1 MKYSLYI
8 GAILFALC
16 FCGCSDETLVDGKTD
31 GEGALL
37 NMYASVAT
45 ANTRLAELP
54 LKQIS
59 ENNKGKKDVGLYI
72 YYEDDYNADDLS
84 KPYIR
89 NLRCTVT
96 DGKLVAES
104 NQDIYIYD
112 RMTIVAFYPYNEDMS
127 KDDNYFTKKKNE
139 KAYPITESDYSQQT
153 YIPYRAQ
160 TNVNPTIAYMIEL
173 HFKPQ
178 QTCKVEVVL
187 VADSRNDFP
196 THEDS
201 YKTKGD
207 IELLPSV
214 DRYDGNYVS
223 TTGDLRENWVDNIE
237 DFPELTESGR
247 GTDDGGKYVRRYTA
261 YVWKS
266 QKDDPHHDDSHKHN
280 NNKLSKGDRLF
291 VSDKLILTIPHDL
304 DLAEETVYRYG
315 YNLNTGEIFI
325 PTSDRLVYDAT
336 SLQEVSF
343 NEYRAYQ
350 VCDID
355 LTGKGWDPKTV
366 YRGTY
371 DGGGHK
377 ISNLS
382 ITATPASNVSTEP
395 DKQSFGLF
403 ESITSES
410 TLMNIDL
417 VNPKITVDYSNAAL
431 KDTCYVGALCGIV
444 NPELSDAKKREMILD
459 GLPKELSTAVKEALI
474 QEGMKNFAN
483 TTCYIRGCK
492 VTDPVITVKGE
503 NVRVG
508 GLCGGAGNQKQKA
521 EIKDS
526 YVWQS
531 PGNASYQGIAVNAA
545 DEDNTKYS
553 AAYAGGFCGMLA
565 NGSITNCYSTIENI
579 HAYVKETVTGGT
591 TSPKDI
597 AEGFCTLAPE
607 KEKGAATVSGC
618 YTKKKDSN
626 TDVTNFNAGWPASWP
641 LFKDDQT
648 VSNDGTN
655 SGTSGVNY
663 PGAYPAYQWT
673 DSWHDMGTSNTSYP
687 TLVWEHPLIQKI

>member
-16 FCGCSDETLVDGKTD
+16 FCGCSDETLVDRKTD
-31 GEGALL
+31 GEGVLL
-37 NMYASVAT
+37 NMYASMAT

-54 LKQIS
+54 LDQIS
-59 ENNKGKKDVGLYI
+59 IENNGKKDVGLYI
-72 YYEDDYNADDLS
+72 YYEDDYKAGDLS

-96 DGKLVAES
+96 AGKLVAES
-104 NQDIYIYD
+104 NQEIYIYD

-127 KDDNYFTKKKNE
+127 KEGNYFKTKINE
-139 KAYPITESDYSQQT
+139 KAYPITESDYSKQT

-160 TNVNPTIAYMIEL
+160 TNVTPTNAYMIEL

-187 VADSRNDFP
+187 VADNRDDFP
-196 THEDS
+196 THDDN

-207 IELLPSV
+207 IKLLPSV
-214 DRYDGNYVS
+214 DRYDGNYNS

-237 DFPELTESGR
+237 DFPELNKSGR
-247 GTDDGGKYVRRYTA
+247 GTGDGGKYVRRYTA

-266 QKDDPHHDDSHKHN
+266 QESDPHHDSAHKHN

-325 PTSDRLVYDAT
+325 PTSDELVYDAT

-350 VCDID
+350 VCDIN
-355 LTGKGWDPKTV
+355 LTEKKDWKPKTV

-417 VNPKITVDYSNAAL
+417 VNPKITVDYSSTDL

-492 VTDPVITVKGE
+492 VTDPVITIKGE

-531 PGNASYQGIAVNAA
+531 PDNASYQGIAVNAA
-545 DEDNTKYS
+545 DESTKYS

-579 HAYVKETVTGGT
+579 QAYVKETVVNGT

-597 AEGFCTLAPE
+597 AEGFCMLAPE
-607 KEKGAATVSGC
+607 KEKGTATVSGC
-618 YTKKKDSN
+618 YTKKEDSN
-626 TDVTNFNAGWPASWP
+626 AGVTNFHAGWLTSWP
-641 LFKDDQT
+641 LFKDDKT
-648 VSNDGTN
+648 VTNGGTN
-655 SGTSGVNY
+655 GVNY